1 MAQKSAHCVLLAT
14 PVSTAKSNF
23 VLPVV
28 MPPMKANL
36 NAMRVLKDTTAS
48 KAQLCPSRV
57 QKAVITLTRAPQI
70 SATVKH
76 VRRTTTA
83 SLPQAFLTRALIVQ
97 RLSKVQ

>member
-1 MAQKSAHCVLLAT
+1 MVRKSVHCVLLAT

-23 VLPVV
+23 ALQVV
-28 MPPMKANL
+28 TPQMKGNL
-36 NAMRVLKDTTAS
+36 NAMRVLKDITAS
-48 KAQLCPSRV
+48 KAQSCQCRA
-57 QKAVITLTRAPQI
+57 QKAVITPTRVPQI
-70 SATVKH
+70 SATAKH